1 MHIANTKLLI
11 IVTLELW
18 TIAESQQFFHQVCY
32 SLNWKKGHKMFL
44 MLVRIIRTFYQNLK
58 IQHKIIWKKKFS
70 SLFFHSD
77 YRLLSESNELLCL
90 SKVIYQPLD
99 YFWPFYVDISFP
111 PIFLTIRKY
120 VFLVHLY
127 NNRKSLLRIT
137 YVKWICTKVFTII
150 HKFSICLYYG
160 RKPQLQF
167 VCHKVSNFIRSMF
180 SSKIWK
186 YEKILFVILFSAS
199 R

>member
-1 MHIANTKLLI
+1 
-11 IVTLELW
+11 
-18 TIAESQQFFHQVCY
+18 
-32 SLNWKKGHKMFL
+32 MFL
-44 MLVRIIRTFYQNLK
+44 MLVRIIRTFYQHKNPALDHLEKK
-58 IQHKIIWKKKFS
+58 IQFT
-70 SLFFHSD
+70 FFHSD

-160 RKPQLQF
+160 RKPQLQL
-167 VCHKVSNFIRSMF
+167 VCHKVSNFIRSRYVFFQNM
-180 SSKIWK
+180 KIWQNHVC
-186 YEKILFVILFSAS
+186 YSVFCQ
-199 R
+199 